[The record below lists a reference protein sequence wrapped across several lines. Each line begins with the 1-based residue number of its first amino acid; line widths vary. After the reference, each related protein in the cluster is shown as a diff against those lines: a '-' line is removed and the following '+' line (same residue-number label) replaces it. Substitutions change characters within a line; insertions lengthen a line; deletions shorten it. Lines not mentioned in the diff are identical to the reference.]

1 MERIKTGIEHFD
13 GALNGGIP
21 AGSIVLVAGST
32 GAMKSTFTY
41 YILHTNKNSGIY
53 IILEQSKNSLE
64 TQMKN
69 FGLKTEYVKIVDR
82 PELARELQ
90 KISGRTF
97 LDIFS
102 VYLKDLKNRLNYKLL
117 AIDSLPA
124 LEVVAELQKP
134 RLEIFRFFESLHELG
149 VTTFL
154 ITEMSP
160 DSKAYGKYGEE
171 FVADGILHLKME
183 EISEVKVQ
191 RRIRCVKLRTSLHS
205 TDWYALFFSDGK
217 LQTTEVISEA

>member
-13 GALNGGIP
+13 RALNGGIP
-21 AGSIVLVAGST
+21 AGSIVLVAGTT
-32 GAMKSTFTY
+32 GTMKSTFVY
-41 YILHTNKNSGIY
+41 YILNTNKNSGAY
-53 IILEQSKNSLE
+53 ITLEQSKNSLE
-64 TQMKN
+64 TQMGN
-69 FGLKTEYVKIVDR
+69 LGLAQYVKIVDR
-82 PELARELQ
+82 AELAKELQ

-102 VYLKDLKNRLNYKLL
+102 LYLKNLKLELNYKLL
-117 AIDSLPA
+117 AVDSLSA

-134 RLEIFRFFESLHELG
+134 RIELFKFFEGLHELG

-171 FVADGILHLKME
+171 FIADGLLHLKME

-191 RRIRCVKLRTSLHS
+191 RRIRCVKMRTTLHS
-205 TDWYALFFSDGK
+205 TDWFVLFFSDGK
-217 LQTTEVISEA
+217 LHTTEVISEA